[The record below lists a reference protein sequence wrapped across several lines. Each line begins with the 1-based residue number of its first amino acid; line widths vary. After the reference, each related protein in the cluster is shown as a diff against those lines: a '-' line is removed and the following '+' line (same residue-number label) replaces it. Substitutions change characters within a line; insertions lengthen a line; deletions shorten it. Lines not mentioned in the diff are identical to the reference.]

1 MACFTVFISHTNP
14 FPKYILDDGDMKI
27 DEKEVPFLALR
38 LQIQLEQY
46 GIKLDTSKFDAMVKE
61 DNGEENALYLRSG
74 VKPRMP
80 LLIIV
85 DIVVYQTSVNTRK
98 RHLQCDEVLR

>member
-46 GIKLDTSKFDAMVKE
+46 GIKLDTAKFDAMIKE
-61 DNGEENALYLRSG
+61 DNGEEIAAPHLMPNLKAILFLIQSRSNFCQ
-74 VKPRMP
+74 
-80 LLIIV
+80 
-85 DIVVYQTSVNTRK
+85 YSQK
-98 RHLQCDEVLR
+98 RHQPRDEVVR